1 VATMEGM
8 MVVEMMAT
16 TVETMVVRA
25 CFGDSI

>member
-1 VATMEGM
+1 MEGM